1 MMLPSPRHL
10 KPEYGWE
17 MPRWHNLLI
26 WSFLLLG
33 VLSIIHW
40 WLTSWRDTV
49 MPFAAIASLIG
60 LARVWYLKR
69 CQQSRYQ
76 QTRQKLMNALPLHG
90 NEQILVLN
98 SGTCF
103 MVSGLAQKMTTGR
116 VVGIDPRY
124 TVSRRSQTITT
135 AEENVRREGVADKV
149 ELYSDELT
157 KLPFPDARFD
167 VIVDVELDREA
178 GMNASAEEI
187 GRILKPAGRLLIMKL
202 RLTAPI
208 LSALQKNGFETQS
221 ELRWPHGFN
230 KLTLC
235 LLKKS

>member
-10 KPEYGWE
+10 KPEYEWE
-17 MPRWHNLLI
+17 MPRWHNLLF

-33 VLSIIHW
+33 LLSVIHW
-40 WLTSWRDTV
+40 SLSSWRDTV
-49 MPFAAIASLIG
+49 MPFVGIASLIG

-69 CQQSRYQ
+69 YHQSRYH
-76 QTRQKLMNALPLHG
+76 QTRQELLDVLRIQG

-103 MVSGLAQKMTTGR
+103 MVSGLAQKMTAGR

-124 TVSRRSQTITT
+124 TSCQMRQAITT

-149 ELYSDELT
+149 ELYSDALA

-167 VIVDVELDREA
+167 VIVDIELDRDA
-178 GMNASAEEI
+178 GMNTSAEELV
-187 GRILKPAGRLLIMKL
+187 RVLKPTGRLLIMKH
-202 RLTAPI
+202 RSTEPI
-208 LSALQKNGFETQS
+208 LSVLRKFGFETQS
-221 ELRWPHGFN
+221 EMKWRHGVS
-230 KLTLC
+230 KPSLC